1 MDERSN
7 KVPKSME
14 ASERYEMRYPHP
26 GHESKKCHV
35 QERHTAVT
43 VIIMVQKVLFS
54 PRHFWRVPQLFLTSL
69 MGIAYACVVT
79 KSDVIKF

>member
-7 KVPKSME
+7 KVPKSMG
-14 ASERYEMRYPHP
+14 ASEKYEMRYPHP

-43 VIIMVQKVLFS
+43 VIIMVQKILFS
-54 PRHFWRVPQLFLTSL
+54 PTISGEYPSYF
-69 MGIAYACVVT
+69 
-79 KSDVIKF
+79 